1 MVLEK
6 PVKKELA
13 KIEALKIESDYL
25 LVPLK
30 KASCTG
36 GVTYDACLFL
46 GLSAFGKVV
55 FVGGGSY
62 RIAEVMNLFFPRL
75 IDICRRTERPRPISQ
90 WTFWGKL

>member
-13 KIEALKIESDYL
+13 KIESLKIESDYL
-25 LVPLK
+25 LLPLK
-30 KASCTG
+30 KVSCTG
-36 GVTYDACLFL
+36 VTQDGCLL
-46 GLSAFGKVV
+46 LRLSAFGKVV